1 MFEKLLG
8 PTCQFR
14 LLRRKNLLKLGLPMG
29 IKFVVD
35 LSPPEEGDEAVAMIE
50 RLWCPDEILLW
61 ENNLEGYVE
70 PDEREDVASF
80 LNTGDINQE
89 QGTEI
94 ETAGINA
101 TSHASFLKNSST
113 TLDRAPTPPSYS
125 PTRHTAAIERVLHIL
140 HGLDPRIHTTPMW
153 YTVHKVAVQLQCTS
167 AVQDHILSW
176 LYSNLDFVEHY
187 PALVLRIAAE
197 VQNQTLFRDAFALL
211 VGAQLISG
219 RIDNAGV
226 LQAVMLDDKVP
237 EEAEHWRKHILFA
250 RRSLQSRLKKLH
262 DYMLS
267 AAWLDNAAAI
277 PEYAKLMSRLNDPT
291 LPRRLKKLTHDLDHA
306 IRADMKA
313 ALAELSAFSGDPSHT
328 PVRER
333 QIYSRVYWLETQHIA
348 QRPPLFG
355 DHVVKLLSGWEGSVR
370 RVARETRERELGI
383 DTQVEQILQY
393 PGVVGYSL
401 KQVEDI
407 ETISIHHQSVLE
419 VREKHDYE
427 YNKGKAKATSIA
439 PDPTPQTPHKRTY
452 NWCSTAQDTQH
463 PKGIDKLKGIPK
475 PSHTDRN
482 PSSCS
487 LSLSPIRVPES
498 SHSAIAQLP
507 KPGDINMRS
516 HDDPDYLISLEP
528 SACLLSPLRVKR
540 KSYSDPG
547 FWLDRARSSE
557 QNAGSEEIYDN
568 LVGDAGVDEMTTVR
582 VLPRPERIE
591 IIGPISKRRRSV
603 ERCDSN
609 GEENAETSPELHP
622 GEEPEVLRILGVHK
636 ALVDDH
642 GQVVGDEDV
651 QGQSDVMRQTGE
663 STVKVT
669 QVAHIDREFQDAVD
683 NAMTD
688 ARLVPA
694 DVTAYWSMEG
704 VGVRQ
709 VQHGNAEGETTLLEI
724 EVPRGE
730 EEVLEYDAEAYKRF
744 TERKANFPVACGQHL
759 LDEPALYI
767 PGVLPLAAK
776 TEESSNVQQYV
787 PQQTIE
793 ALGAFFGDTNTPP
806 VTYHSFTT
814 PCPYTSIPESST
826 LANTNQVNTYVL
838 WTQCRKY
845 LKALGAK
852 ALNVPI
858 SFAPTLGNEL
868 VLVCLEDEEWQ
879 FMPLWAG
886 GLDDG
891 SGAVFGEL
899 APPPLDLGEGVTKIE
914 PGGTGNPGR
923 EGEETEV
930 ESLLGSYDDCMDV
943 ESMGSFET
951 SGFSEFESSGST
963 ADWSEFG
970 DCEAQSD
977 VEAREGSGVESLGER
992 TAGEDGSGSDGEFED
1007 FEWES
1012 T

>member
-61 ENNLEGYVE
+61 ENDLEGYVE
-70 PDEREDVASF
+70 PDEREYVASF
-80 LNTGDINQE
+80 LHTGDTDQE
-89 QGTEI
+89 QDMEI
-94 ETAGINA
+94 GIAGVGA
-101 TSHASFLKNSST
+101 TSHPSFLKNSST
-113 TLDRAPTPPSYS
+113 TPDRAPTPPSYS

-219 RIDNAGV
+219 RTDNAGA
-226 LQAVMLDDKVP
+226 LQAIMLDDKVP
-237 EEAEHWRKHILFA
+237 EEAKPWRKHILFA
-250 RRSLQSRLKKLH
+250 RRSLQLRLKELH

-267 AAWLDNAAAI
+267 AAWLDNSTAI

-291 LPRRLKKLTHDLDHA
+291 LPPRLKMLTHDLDHA

-313 ALAELSAFSGDPSHT
+313 ALAQLFTFSGDPSYM
-328 PVRER
+328 PVPER

-348 QRPPLFG
+348 QRTPLFG

-370 RVARETRERELGI
+370 RVARETREREPGI
-383 DTQVEQILQY
+383 DTQAEQVLQY
-393 PGVVGYSL
+393 PGVVGYSP
-401 KQVEDI
+401 KQVVNI
-407 ETISIHHQSVLE
+407 ETTSTHHHQSVLE
-419 VREKHDYE
+419 MREKYDYE
-427 YNKGKAKATSIA
+427 YNNGKAKATSIT
-439 PDPTPQTPHKRTY
+439 PDPVPDPAPQAAHKRTY
-452 NWCSTAQDTQH
+452 NWCSSSEDTQH
-463 PKGIDKLKGIPK
+463 QKGIDKLKRISSPK
-475 PSHTDRN
+475 PSHTDGN
-482 PSSCS
+482 LSSYS
-487 LSLSPIRVPES
+487 LALPPIRVPES
-498 SHSAIAQLP
+498 SHDAMAQLP
-507 KPGDINMRS
+507 KPGNINMRS
-516 HDDPDYLISLEP
+516 YDDPDYLISLES
-528 SACLLSPLRVKR
+528 SACLLSPSRVKR
-540 KSYSDPG
+540 KSCSDPG
-547 FWLDRARSSE
+547 SLLDGAKSNE

-568 LVGDAGVDEMTTVR
+568 LVRDAGIHEMTTAR

-591 IIGPISKRRRSV
+591 IINPISKRRRSV
-603 ERCDSN
+603 ERCGSN
-609 GEENAETSPELHP
+609 GEENAEMSPEMHL
-622 GEEPEVLRILGVHK
+622 GEEPEVLRISGVYET
-636 ALVDDH
+636 LVDDH
-642 GQVVGDEDV
+642 GQVVEDEDS
-651 QGQSDVMRQTGE
+651 QSQSQSDVVQQTEE

-683 NAMTD
+683 NVMTD
-688 ARLVPA
+688 SRLVPA
-694 DVTAYWSMEG
+694 DVAAYWSMG
-704 VGVRQ
+704 GVRARQ
-709 VQHGNAEGETTLLEI
+709 TQPGNGDEETTLLEI
-724 EVPRGE
+724 EVPRSE
-730 EEVLEYDAEAYKRF
+730 EEVLEYDAEAK
-744 TERKANFPVACGQHL
+744 FPVACGQHL
-759 LDEPALYI
+759 LDEPAIYI
-767 PGVLPLAAK
+767 PNVQPQAAK

-826 LANTNQVNTYVL
+826 LANTNQINTYVL

-858 SFAPTLGNEL
+858 SLAPTLGNEL
-868 VLVCLEDEEWQ
+868 VLVCLEDKEWQ

-891 SGAVFGEL
+891 SGGVFGEL
-899 APPPLDLGEGVTKIE
+899 TPPPLNRGENVTKIE
-914 PGGTGNPGR
+914 PGEPGQN
-923 EGEETEV
+923 GEETEV

-963 ADWSEFG
+963 ADWSEFS
-970 DCEAQSD
+970 DSEVQSD
-977 VEAREGSGVESLGER
+977 VEAREGSGVESLGES
-992 TAGEDGSGSDGEFED
+992 TAGDDSGSDGEFED
-1007 FEWES
+1007 FGWES